1 VSERTG
7 GHVNSH
13 GSSIAALRLPR
24 IVHPIAWWVWA
35 IGLATAASRTTNPLL
50 LALVLGV
57 IGIVVAARR
66 TEAPWARAF
75 KFYLL
80 LGIAVIAIRVAFRIL
95 LGGDD
100 NSGGHVLFT
109 MPAIPLPGFMS
120 GVRLGGAVSAENVLA
135 AAYDG
140 FRLATLLCC
149 IGAANTLAN
158 PKRALRVLPA
168 ALHELGVAI
177 TVAVTVAPQLVESAQ
192 RVLRARKLRGDTARG
207 RRAIRGI
214 AMPVLH
220 DTLERSFQ
228 LAAAMDSRGYGRAGS
243 APPRVRRVTT
253 ALLLAGLLGLCA
265 GLYGLLD
272 TSTPRFLGAPMLA
285 AGIGCAVAGLV
296 VGGRRVQRTR
306 YRPDPWAFAE
316 WATALSGMGAAVA
329 MIVAG
334 SRNAAVLNPSVFPP
348 AWPTLPVLPAV
359 AVLLALLPAVLT
371 PPPPIPVV
379 PLPVRAEPI
388 APALDHVTAPGRLGA
403 PDRTG
408 VNA

>member
-1 VSERTG
+1 
-7 GHVNSH
+7 
-13 GSSIAALRLPR
+13 
-24 IVHPIAWWVWA
+24 VHPIAWWVWA

-95 LGGDD
+95 LGGD
-100 NSGGHVLFT
+100 NASGGHALFT

-192 RVLRARKLRGDTARG
+192 RVFRARKLRGDPARG

-243 APPRVRRVTT
+243 APLHVRRVTT

-272 TSTPRFLGAPMLA
+272 TSTPKLLGAPMLA

-306 YRPDPWAFAE
+306 YRPDLWAFAE
-316 WATALSGMGAAVA
+316 WATAFSGVGAAVA

-334 SRNAAVLNPSVFPP
+334 TLNAAALNPSVFPP

-359 AVLLALLPAVLT
+359 AVLLAVLPAVLT
-371 PPPPIPVV
+371 PQPGPV
-379 PLPVRAEPI
+379 AF
-388 APALDHVTAPGRLGA
+388 
-403 PDRTG
+403 G

>member
-1 VSERTG
+1 M
-7 GHVNSH
+7 
-13 GSSIAALRLPR
+13 SSVAALRLPR
-24 IVHPIAWWVWA
+24 IVHPIAWWIWA
-35 IGLATAASRTTNPLL
+35 IGLATAATRTTNPLL

-57 IGIVVAARR
+57 AGTVVAARR

-75 KFYLL
+75 KFYLV
-80 LGIAVIAIRVAFRIL
+80 LGIVVITIRVVFRIVFG
-95 LGGDD
+95 GGDV
-100 NSGGHVLFT
+100 SGEHVLLRL
-109 MPAIPLPGFMS
+109 PQIPLPGFMS
-120 GVRLGGAVSAENVLA
+120 GMRLGGAVSAENVLA
-135 AAYDG
+135 ATYDG

-168 ALHELGVAI
+168 ALYELGVAI

-192 RVLRARKLRGDTARG
+192 RVRRARKLRGDTALG

-243 APPRVRRVTT
+243 TAPRVRRVTT
-253 ALLLAGLLGLCA
+253 AVLLAGLLGLCT

-272 TSTPRFLGAPMLA
+272 PSTPRALGAPMLGAGAGLA
-285 AGIGCAVAGLV
+285 AGGLLL
-296 VGGRRVQRTR
+296 GGRRGQRTK

-316 WATALSGMGAAVA
+316 WATALSGVAAAAA

-334 SRNAAVLNPSVFPP
+334 SRNAGALNPSIFPP
-348 AWPTLPVLPAV
+348 AWPTLPLLPA
-359 AVLLALLPAVLT
+359 AAILLAALPAVLT
-371 PPPPIPVV
+371 PQPPI
-379 PLPVRAEPI
+379 VRAPLTQ
-388 APALDHVTAPGRLGA
+388 PTGA
-403 PDRTG
+403 TTRATDRVAVPDRVG
-408 VNA
+408 LNA

>member
-1 VSERTG
+1 M
-7 GHVNSH
+7 
-13 GSSIAALRLPR
+13 SSVAALRLPR
-24 IVHPIAWWVWA
+24 LVHPIAWWIWA
-35 IGLATAASRTTNPLL
+35 IGLATAATRTTNPLL
-50 LALVLGV
+50 LALVLAVAGT
-57 IGIVVAARR
+57 VVAARR

-80 LGIAVIAIRVAFRIL
+80 LGIAVITIRVVFRIVFG
-95 LGGDD
+95 GGDG
-100 NSGGHVLFT
+100 SGEHVLLT
-109 MPAIPLPGFMS
+109 LPEIPLPGFMS

-168 ALHELGVAI
+168 ALYELGVAI

-192 RVLRARKLRGDTARG
+192 RVRRARKLRGDTARG

-243 APPRVRRVTT
+243 VPPRVRHVTA
-253 ALLLAGLLGLCA
+253 ALLLAGLLGLCT

-272 TSTPRFLGAPMLA
+272 TTTPRLLGAPML
-285 AGIGCAVAGLV
+285 VAGLGLAAAGLLL
-296 VGGRRVQRTR
+296 GGRRARRTR
-306 YRPDPWAFAE
+306 YRPDRWGFAE
-316 WATALSGMGAAVA
+316 WATACSGIAAAVA

-334 SRNAAVLNPSVFPP
+334 SLDPAALNPSIFPP
-348 AWPTLPVLPAV
+348 AWPTLPWLPA
-359 AVLLALLPAVLT
+359 AAILLAVLPAVLT
-371 PPPPIPVV
+371 PPPPIAVAPPRRSSESP
-379 PLPVRAEPI
+379 PL
-388 APALDHVTAPGRLGA
+388 A
-403 PDRTG
+403 PDRIR
-408 VNA
+408 APERIRSHA